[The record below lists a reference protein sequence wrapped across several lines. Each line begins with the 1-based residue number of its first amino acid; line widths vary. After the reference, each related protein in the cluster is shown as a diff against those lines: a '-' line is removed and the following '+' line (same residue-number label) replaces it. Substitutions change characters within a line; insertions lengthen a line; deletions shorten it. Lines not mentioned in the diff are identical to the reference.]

1 MGGEGGR
8 KEGRKCIKLQQKKK
22 LSLLTE
28 NITVSIEKIQLTR
41 ITKFSKTKR
50 WL

>member
-1 MGGEGGR
+1 MGGVGR
-8 KEGRKCIKLQQKKK
+8 KEGRKCIKVQQKKK

-28 NITVSIEKIQLTR
+28 NITVSTEKIQSMR